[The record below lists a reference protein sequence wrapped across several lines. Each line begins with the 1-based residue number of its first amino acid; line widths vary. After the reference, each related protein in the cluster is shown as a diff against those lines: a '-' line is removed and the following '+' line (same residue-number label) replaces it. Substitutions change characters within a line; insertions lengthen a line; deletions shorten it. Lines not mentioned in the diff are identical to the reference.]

1 MNVILTIVL
10 AVLGSTGVSSIVVA
24 LLQRHWSKRDR
35 EDSRIDALVTAQQ
48 VLMIDR
54 VRHLGRDY
62 IEQGYIALPDKENLI
77 AMYSAYKALGG
88 NGHLETVMS
97 EVNRLEVRG

>member
-1 MNVILTIVL
+1 MNVFLTIVL

-48 VLMIDR
+48 VLMIGR

-62 IEQGYIALPDKENLI
+62 IEL
-77 AMYSAYKALGG
+77 
-88 NGHLETVMS
+88 
-97 EVNRLEVRG
+97 RG